1 MDFSEKPAFSRSTYR
16 EIVVSTWKAGSK
28 PRISSQLDQ
37 TNATSQEDFQY
48 PSFRDIECV
57 FPLALS
63 KEDVDM
69 VRDYLKKD
77 KEVNGSVEDMLH
89 WLYAHRHEINK
100 HSQRVAHA
108 ISALSENGMLPQKKL
123 NNSTKMKK
131 LQESHD
137 DDLISMNSFS
147 NLIAALMMD
156 CYGQ

>member
-16 EIVVSTWKAGSK
+16 EISVHGKLAASPGSHRSSIRQAQLHK
-28 PRISSQLDQ
+28 KIFNIQAFVISNVFSLWLSQKKMWIWF
-37 TNATSQEDFQY
+37 E
-48 PSFRDIECV
+48 II
-57 FPLALS
+57 S
-63 KEDVDM
+63 K
-69 VRDYLKKD
+69 RTKKLM
-77 KEVNGSVEDMLH
+77 EVLRTCCTGS
-89 WLYAHRHEINK
+89 AK
-100 HSQRVAHA
+100 SA